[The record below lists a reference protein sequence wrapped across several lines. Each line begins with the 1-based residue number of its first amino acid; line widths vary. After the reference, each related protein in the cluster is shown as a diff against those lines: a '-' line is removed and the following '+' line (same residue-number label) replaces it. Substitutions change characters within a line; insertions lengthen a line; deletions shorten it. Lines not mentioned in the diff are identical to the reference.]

1 MKEKIK
7 YAGASG
13 HTSSGTKKKLLGL
26 LLSVFMVLTLA
37 ATTAR
42 ADVTTDKWTDFVAP
56 DFDGG
61 SGTKD
66 DPYQIATAEQ
76 LAKLATEVNSGVPGQ
91 THSGEYF
98 KLTASIDLSGKR
110 WVPIGYGNLSS
121 KSFSGYF
128 DGNNQVIKGLYV
140 DERGNNVCAGLFG
153 VVVAIS
159 DEPVLKNICIEN
171 ATIYAGDSTNSSA
184 SPDIYGAGVLAGSLT
199 TMGGSSAT
207 FIGVEN
213 CQGTGQV
220 ESRMY
225 AGGLIGDAS
234 RAHVSDCS
242 ADVSVTG
249 TCVTGGFIGNVFQ
262 GSYKNCT
269 AKGRV
274 SGEWATGGFAG
285 SVFEIDDS
293 VEIEHCASYGDV
305 TAKDWNTGGFVG
317 YLEKGKV
324 SDSVSYGNVTNTVT
338 DWEPKTGGFSGT
350 NTHGNIQNCS
360 AAGTVKASHPTIAP
374 GGFIGYDDD
383 GTTAGCAFDQEKN
396 PTLNGVGDVKTSGS
410 NQIAAVDTKSLNSN
424 ICGSYN
430 GGHTLSKV
438 DAKKATHLAEGNK
451 EYWRCENCG
460 CYFSDA
466 SGSTAIA
473 AADVVIPKTAKHT
486 VDSTGWH
493 SDADNHWNTCEC
505 GEKLNLSGHSFTWV
519 IDKKATAEEK
529 GSKHEQCTVCGYAKA
544 AVEIP
549 VERIETSY
557 AITEG
562 KGSSYALQSG
572 SSLTVR
578 GNGDFS
584 KFTGIKVDGVQIGAD
599 NYEAKS
605 GSTIVTLKSSYLDTL
620 AAGTHSI
627 EILWKDGSAST
638 TFKIQ
643 QSEGQKPN
651 NDGKDLNSNQK
662 PAKQNPQSVPQNNAN
677 QNPQSVP
684 QNNVEQTDSVKNESP
699 KTGDDDNI
707 WVLAACLFLLG
718 SGFVGVTYYRKR
730 KHLY

>member
-1 MKEKIK
+1 MTNQNIVLPAIALRGTTILPGMIVHFDVSRERSVKAIEAAMLHDQKIFLVTQIDPEVESPDL
-7 YAGASG
+7 AGVY
-13 HTSSGTKKKLLGL
+13 HVGTIAYIKQVVKLPQNL
-26 LLSVFMVLTLA
+26 LRVLVEGTGRATL
-37 ATTAR
+37 
-42 ADVTTDKWTDFVAP
+42 VKF
-56 DFDGG
+56 
-61 SGTKD
+61 
-66 DPYQIATAEQ
+66 EQ
-76 LAKLATEVNSGVPGQ
+76 EFPFIRSEITP
-91 THSGEYF
+91 
-98 KLTASIDLSGKR
+98 
-110 WVPIGYGNLSS
+110 
-121 KSFSGYF
+121 
-128 DGNNQVIKGLYV
+128 V
-140 DERGNNVCAGLFG
+140 DEEEMQMP
-153 VVVAIS
+153 
-159 DEPVLKNICIEN
+159 EPVMEAMHRSLKELFHRYCMEN
-171 ATIYAGDSTNSSA
+171 
-184 SPDIYGAGVLAGSLT
+184 
-199 TMGGSSAT
+199 
-207 FIGVEN
+207 
-213 CQGTGQV
+213 
-220 ESRMY
+220 
-225 AGGLIGDAS
+225 
-234 RAHVSDCS
+234 
-242 ADVSVTG
+242 
-249 TCVTGGFIGNVFQ
+249 
-262 GSYKNCT
+262 
-269 AKGRV
+269 
-274 SGEWATGGFAG
+274 
-285 SVFEIDDS
+285 
-293 VEIEHCASYGDV
+293 
-305 TAKDWNTGGFVG
+305 
-317 YLEKGKV
+317 GKV
-324 SDSVSYGNVTNTVT
+324 SNSVSYGNVTNTVT
-338 DWEPKTGGFSGT
+338 DWKPKTGGFSGT
-350 NTHGNIQNCS
+350 NTNGNIQNCS
-360 AAGTVKASHPTIAP
+360 AAGVVTGSHPTIAP
-374 GGFIGYDDD
+374 GGFIGYDDG

-396 PTLNGVGDVKTSGS
+396 PALNGVGDSGTSGS

-438 DAKKATHLAEGNK
+438 DAKEATHLAEGNI
-451 EYWRCENCG
+451 EYWLCTKCG

-466 SGSTAIA
+466 GGSTAIA
-473 AADVVIPKTAKHT
+473 AADVVIPKTAEHT

-643 QSEGQKPN
+643 QNEGQKPN

-662 PAKQNPQSVPQNNAN
+662 PADKNPADKKPAN

>member
-42 ADVTTDKWTDFVAP
+42 ADVATEKWTDFVAT
-56 DFDGG
+56 DFAGG
-61 SGTKD
+61 SGTRD
-66 DPYQIATAEQ
+66 NPYQIATAEQ

-98 KLTASIDLSGKR
+98 KLTAPIDLSGKR
-110 WVPIGYGNLSS
+110 WIPIGYGNASS
-121 KSFSGYF
+121 KAFSGYF
-128 DGNNQVIKGLYV
+128 DGNNQVITGLYV

-153 VVVAIS
+153 VVVAVS
-159 DEPVLKNICIEN
+159 DETVLKNFCIEN
-171 ATIYAGDSTNSSA
+171 ATIYAGNSTDASA
-184 SPDIYGAGVLAGSLT
+184 SPDIYGAGVLVGSLT
-199 TMGGSSAT
+199 TMGGSRAT
-207 FIGVEN
+207 FVGVEN

-220 ESRMY
+220 DSKMY

-242 ADVSVTG
+242 ADVTVTG
-249 TCVTGGFIGNVFQ
+249 TCVSGGFVGNAFQ
-262 GSYKNCT
+262 GSYKNCI
-269 AKGRV
+269 AKGSV
-274 SGEWATGGFAG
+274 SGGWSTGGFAG
-285 SVFEIDDS
+285 CVFESDDS

-305 TAKDWNTGGFVG
+305 TANDWNTGGFVG
-317 YLEKGKV
+317 YLKKGKV

-350 NTHGNIQNCS
+350 NTNGNIQNCS

-396 PTLNGVGDVKTSGS
+396 PTLNGVGDVNTSGS

-638 TFKIQ
+638 AFTIQ
-643 QSEGQKPN
+643 KSEGQKPN

-662 PAKQNPQSVPQNNAN
+662 PADQKPAK

>member
-42 ADVTTDKWTDFVAP
+42 ADVATEKWTDFVAT
-56 DFDGG
+56 DFAGG
-61 SGTKD
+61 SGTRD
-66 DPYQIATAEQ
+66 NPYQIATAEQ
-76 LAKLATEVNSGVPGQ
+76 LAKLAKEVNSGVVGQ

-98 KLTASIDLSGKR
+98 KLTAPIDLSGKR
-110 WVPIGYGNLSS
+110 WVPIGYGNESS

-128 DGNNQVIKGLYV
+128 DGNNQVITGLYV
-140 DERGNNVCAGLFG
+140 DERGNGVCAGLFG

-159 DEPVLKNICIEN
+159 DEPVLKNIRIEN
-171 ATIYAGDSTNSSA
+171 AAIYAGDSPDSSA
-184 SPDIYGAGVLAGSLT
+184 HTYGAGVLAGNLT
-199 TMGGSSAT
+199 ISGGSSAS

-213 CQGTGQV
+213 CQGTGKV
-220 ESRMY
+220 DSEMK
-225 AGGLIGDAS
+225 AGGLLGSAS
-234 RAHVSDCS
+234 YANVSDCS
-242 ADVSVTG
+242 ADVTVTG
-249 TCVTGGFIGNVFQ
+249 TRISGGFIGDIFL

-269 AKGRV
+269 AKGSV
-274 SGEWATGGFAG
+274 SGGWATGGFAG
-285 SVFEIDDS
+285 SVSGYGAS

-305 TAKDWNTGGFVG
+305 TANDWNTGGFVG

-338 DWEPKTGGFSGT
+338 DWKPKTGGFSGT
-350 NTHGNIQNCS
+350 NTNGNIQNCS
-360 AAGTVKASHPTIAP
+360 AAGVVTGSHPTIAP
-374 GGFIGYDDD
+374 GGFIGYDDG

-396 PTLNGVGDVKTSGS
+396 PALNGVGDSGTSGS

-438 DAKKATHLAEGNK
+438 DAKEATHLAEGNI
-451 EYWRCENCG
+451 EYWLCTKCG

-466 SGSTAIA
+466 GGSTAIA

-627 EILWKDGSAST
+627 EILWTDGSAST
-638 TFKIQ
+638 AFTIQ
-643 QSEGQKPN
+643 KSEGQKPN

-662 PAKQNPQSVPQNNAN
+662 PADQKPAK

>member
-42 ADVTTDKWTDFVAP
+42 ADVATEKWTDFVAT
-56 DFDGG
+56 DFAGG
-61 SGTKD
+61 SGTRD
-66 DPYQIATAEQ
+66 NPYQIATAEQ
-76 LAKLATEVNSGVPGQ
+76 LAKLAKEVNSGVVGQ

-98 KLTASIDLSGKR
+98 KLTAPIDLSGKR
-110 WVPIGYGNLSS
+110 WVPIGYGNESS

-128 DGNNQVIKGLYV
+128 DGNNQVITGLYV

-220 ESRMY
+220 ESKMY

-242 ADVSVTG
+242 ADVTVTG

-269 AKGRV
+269 AKGSV
-274 SGEWATGGFAG
+274 SGGWSTGGFAG
-285 SVFEIDDS
+285 CVFESDAS
-293 VEIEHCASYGDV
+293 VEIEHCASYGNV
-305 TAKDWNTGGFVG
+305 EANDWNTGGFVG

-338 DWEPKTGGFSGT
+338 GWKPKTGGFSGT
-350 NTHGNIQNCS
+350 NTNGNIQNCS
-360 AAGTVKASHPTIAP
+360 AAGVVTGSHPTIAP

-396 PTLNGVGDVKTSGS
+396 PALNGVGDSGTSGS

-424 ICGSYN
+424 ICGSYK

-438 DAKKATHLAEGNK
+438 DAKEATHLAEGNK
-451 EYWRCENCG
+451 EYWLCAKCG

-544 AVEIP
+544 AVDISVEGAVEIP
-549 VERIETSY
+549 VEGIETSY

-562 KGSSYALQSG
+562 TGSIYALQSG

-584 KFTGIKVDGVQIGAD
+584 KFIGIKVDGVQIGAD

-638 TFKIQ
+638 AFTIQ

-651 NDGKDLNSNQK
+651 NDVKDL
-662 PAKQNPQSVPQNNAN
+662 
-677 QNPQSVP
+677 
-684 QNNVEQTDSVKNESP
+684 DSVKNESP
-699 KTGDDDNI
+699 KTGDDDNLL
-707 WVLAACLFLLG
+707 VLAAWLFL
-718 SGFVGVTYYRKR
+718 SGFVFVGVTYYRKR

>member
-13 HTSSGTKKKLLGL
+13 NTPFGTKKKLLGL
-26 LLSVFMVLTLA
+26 LLAVFMVLTLA
-37 ATTAR
+37 PTTAR
-42 ADVTTDKWTDFVAP
+42 ADVTTEKWTDSAAD
-56 DFDGG
+56 DFAGG
-61 SGTKD
+61 NGTKD
-66 DPYQIATAEQ
+66 DPYQIANAKQ
-76 LAKLATEVNSGVPGQ
+76 LAKLASEVNSGVPGQ
-91 THSGEYF
+91 THFGEYF
-98 KLTASIDLSGKR
+98 KLTAPIDLSGKR
-110 WVPIGYGNLSS
+110 WIPIGYGNASS
-121 KSFSGYF
+121 KAFSGYF
-128 DGNNQVIKGLYV
+128 DGNNQVITGLYV
-140 DERGNNVCAGLFG
+140 DERGNNVYAGLFG

-159 DEPVLKNICIEN
+159 DEPVLKNIRIEN
-171 ATIYAGDSTNSSA
+171 AAIYAGNSTDASA
-184 SPDIYGAGVLAGSLT
+184 SPDIYGAGVLVGSLT
-199 TMGGSSAT
+199 TMGGSRAT
-207 FIGVEN
+207 FVGVEN

-220 ESRMY
+220 DSKMY

-242 ADVSVTG
+242 ADVTVTG
-249 TCVTGGFIGNVFQ
+249 RCISGGFIGNVFQ

-269 AKGRV
+269 AKGSV
-274 SGEWATGGFAG
+274 SGGWSTGGFAG
-285 SVFEIDDS
+285 CVFESDAS
-293 VEIEHCASYGDV
+293 VEIEHCASYGNV
-305 TAKDWNTGGFVG
+305 EANNWNTGGFVG
-317 YLEKGKV
+317 YLEKGKIRN
-324 SDSVSYGNVTNTVT
+324 SVSYGNVKSTVAG
-338 DWEPKTGGFSGT
+338 WEPKTGGFSGT
-350 NTHGNIQNCS
+350 NTEGNIQNCN
-360 AAGTVKASHPTIAP
+360 AAGTVTGSHPTIAP
-374 GGFIGYDDD
+374 GGFIGYDNN

-396 PTLNGVGDVKTSGS
+396 PALNGVGDSGTSGS

-438 DAKKATHLAEGNK
+438 DAKEATHLAEGNI
-451 EYWRCENCG
+451 EYWLCTKCG

-466 SGSTAIA
+466 GGSTAIA
-473 AADVVIPKTAKHT
+473 AADVVIPKTAEHT
-486 VDSTGWH
+486 ADSTGWH

-519 IDKKATAEEK
+519 IDREATAEEK

-549 VERIETSY
+549 VGGIETSY

-562 KGSSYALQSG
+562 TGSSYALQSG

-584 KFTGIKVDGVQIGAD
+584 KFTGIKVDGVQIGAE

-620 AAGTHSI
+620 TAGTHSL
-627 EILWKDGSAST
+627 EILWTDGSASAAFT
-638 TFKIQ
+638 IQ
-643 QSEGQKPN
+643 QSEGQKPD
-651 NDGKDLNSNQK
+651 NDVKVSN
-662 PAKQNPQSVPQNNAN
+662 ANQNPAN

-684 QNNVEQTDSVKNESP
+684 QNNTEQTDSMKNESP
-699 KTGDDDNI
+699 KTGEDDNLL
-707 WVLAACLFLLG
+707 VLAAWLFLLG
-718 SGFVGVTYYRKR
+718 SGFAGVTYYRKR

>member
-13 HTSSGTKKKLLGL
+13 TKKKLLGL
-26 LLSVFMVLTLA
+26 LLAVFMVLTLA
-37 ATTAR
+37 PTTAR
-42 ADVTTDKWTDFVAP
+42 ADVTTEKWTDFVAI

-66 DPYQIATAEQ
+66 DPYQIANAQQ

-98 KLTASIDLSGKR
+98 KLTAPIDLSGKR

-121 KSFSGYF
+121 KAFSGYF
-128 DGNNQVIKGLYV
+128 DGNNQVITGLYV

-153 VVVAIS
+153 VVIAIS
-159 DEPVLKNICIEN
+159 DETVLKNFCIEN
-171 ATIYAGDSTNSSA
+171 ATIYAGNSTDSNA

-220 ESRMY
+220 DSKMY

-242 ADVSVTG
+242 ADVTVTG
-249 TCVTGGFIGNVFQ
+249 KCVSGGFIGNAFQ

-269 AKGRV
+269 AKGSV
-274 SGEWATGGFAG
+274 SGGWSTGGFAG
-285 SVFEIDDS
+285 CVFESDAS
-293 VEIEHCASYGDV
+293 VEIEHCASHGDV
-305 TAKDWNTGGFVG
+305 TANDWNTGGFVG
-317 YLEKGKV
+317 YLKKGKI
-324 SDSVSYGNVTNTVT
+324 SDSVSYGNVTNTLVNAK
-338 DWEPKTGGFSGT
+338 PKTGGFSGT

-360 AAGTVKASHPTIAP
+360 AAGIVTGSNPTIAP
-374 GGFIGYDDD
+374 GGFIGYDDV
-383 GTTAGCAFDQEKN
+383 GTTTGCAFDQEKN
-396 PTLNGVGDVKTSGS
+396 PALNGVGEDSGTAGS

-438 DAKKATHLAEGNK
+438 DAKEATHLAEGNI
-451 EYWRCENCG
+451 EYWLCTKCG
-460 CYFSDA
+460 GCFSDA
-466 SGSTAIA
+466 GGTNAIA
-473 AADVVIPKTAKHT
+473 AADVVIPKTAEHT
-486 VDSTGWH
+486 ADSTGWH

-519 IDKKATAEEK
+519 IDREATAEEK

-549 VERIETSY
+549 VGGIETSY

-562 KGSSYALQSG
+562 TGSSYALQSG

-584 KFTGIKVDGVQIGAD
+584 KFTGIKVDGVQIGAE

-620 AAGTHSI
+620 TAGTHSL
-627 EILWKDGSAST
+627 EILWTDGSASAAFT
-638 TFKIQ
+638 IQ
-643 QSEGQKPN
+643 QSEGQKPD
-651 NDGKDLNSNQK
+651 NDVKVSN
-662 PAKQNPQSVPQNNAN
+662 ANQNPANQNPAN

-684 QNNVEQTDSVKNESP
+684 QNNTEQTDSMKNESP
-699 KTGDDDNI
+699 KTGEDDNLL
-707 WVLAACLFLLG
+707 VLAAWLLLLG
-718 SGFVGVTYYRKR
+718 SGFAGVTYYRKR